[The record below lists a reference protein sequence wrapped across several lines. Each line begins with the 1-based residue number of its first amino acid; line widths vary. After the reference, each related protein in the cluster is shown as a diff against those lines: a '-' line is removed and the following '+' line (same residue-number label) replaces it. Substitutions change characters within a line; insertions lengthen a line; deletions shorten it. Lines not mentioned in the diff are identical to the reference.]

1 MTSHQ
6 TFFGSIAL
14 LWADIIALALHAS
27 QPEAAVYGGLALT
40 SACLMLASLNQ
51 LAPK

>member
-6 TFFGSIAL
+6 VFFASIAL
-14 LWADIIALALHAS
+14 LWADIIALALHAG
-27 QPEAAVYGGLALT
+27 QGEAAVYGALALT
-40 SACLMLASLNQ
+40 AAGLMLVSLNQ